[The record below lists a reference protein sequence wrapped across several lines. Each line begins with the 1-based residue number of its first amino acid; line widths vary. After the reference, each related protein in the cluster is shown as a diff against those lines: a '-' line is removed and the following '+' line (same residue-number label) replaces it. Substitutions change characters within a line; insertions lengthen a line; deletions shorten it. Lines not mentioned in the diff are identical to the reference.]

1 MQTLHTSLLFF
12 QLLLIPSPLPPPLP
26 LFFLTDLQ
34 DVGTRNRVLS
44 ALAQTLNDVAH
55 EHSVAMVVTNHIT
68 TRIDRGGTTSG
79 GGGGGAIS
87 R

>member
-1 MQTLHTSLLFF
+1 M
-12 QLLLIPSPLPPPLP
+12 
-26 LFFLTDLQ
+26 
-34 DVGTRNRVLS
+34 GTRNRVLS

-68 TRIDRGGTTSG
+68 TRIDRGGG
-79 GGGGGAIS
+79 GGGGGVGAAS